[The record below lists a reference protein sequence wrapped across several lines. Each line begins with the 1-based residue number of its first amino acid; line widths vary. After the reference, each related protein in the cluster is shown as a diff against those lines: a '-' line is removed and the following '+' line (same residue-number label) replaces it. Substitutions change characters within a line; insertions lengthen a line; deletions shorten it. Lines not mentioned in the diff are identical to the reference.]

1 MEASRETTAAVHS
14 SSVASGRTLWKDLAR
29 DRYLY
34 LLLLPGLFLILLFRY
49 APMYGIVIAFQD
61 FNIFKGVKGSE
72 WVGFDQFSRLF
83 HSPDFYEILRNTVL
97 ISLYKLAASFSIPII
112 LSLLLNELKHVLFK
126 RVTQSIIYLPHFV
139 SWVIFSG
146 IIISFLNPVDGLFN
160 MIASQFGGAKTDY
173 LGSSAYF
180 RSILVLSDIYKE
192 VGWGTIIYLAAISG
206 VNADLYEAARI
217 DGANKGRQMWHVT
230 LPAIRPVIIILVIL
244 SLANIL
250 EAGFQ
255 QVFLLYS
262 PLVYDVGDII
272 DTYVYRVGI
281 QEANYSYATA
291 AGLFKSF
298 VAMVLI
304 VSVNK
309 LVKMSGQDGLW

>member
-1 MEASRETTAAVHS
+1 MEALRETSPIVSKT
-14 SSVASGRTLWKDLAR
+14 SVASGRALWKDLVR
-29 DRYLY
+29 DKYLY
-34 LLLLPGLFLILLFRY
+34 LLLLPGLLLILVFRY

-61 FNIFKGVKGSE
+61 YNIFKGVGGSE
-72 WVGFDQFSRLF
+72 WVGLDQFTRLF
-83 HSPDFYEILRNTVL
+83 GSPDFYEILRNTVL
-97 ISLYKLAASFSIPII
+97 ISLYKLAASFTIPIV
-112 LSLLLNELKHVLFK
+112 LSLLLNELRHLVFK

-146 IIISFLNPVDGLFN
+146 VIISFLNPVDGLIN
-160 MIASQFGGAKTDY
+160 TVIAKLGGNPIDF
-173 LGSSAYF
+173 LGNTSYF
-180 RSILVLSDIYKE
+180 RSILVISDVYKE
-192 VGWGTIIYLAAISG
+192 VGWGTIIYLAAIAG
-206 VNADLYEAARI
+206 VNADLYEAARM
-217 DGANKGRQMWHVT
+217 DGANKARQMWHVT

-262 PLVYDVGDII
+262 PLVYEVGDII

-291 AGLFKSF
+291 AGLFKSL

-309 LVKMSGQDGLW
+309 LVKLSGQDGLW